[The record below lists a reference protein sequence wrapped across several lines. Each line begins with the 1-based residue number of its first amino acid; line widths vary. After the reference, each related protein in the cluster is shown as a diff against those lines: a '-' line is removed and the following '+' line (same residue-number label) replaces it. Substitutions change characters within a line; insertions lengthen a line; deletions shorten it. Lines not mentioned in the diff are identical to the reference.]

1 MRTED
6 KGAIVAWHW
15 RGAPDEEAAHAAVKR
30 IAEQASEAGL
40 EPHWGRKV
48 LEVRPPVRVDK
59 GGAVREL
66 LRDVDVDAAL
76 YAGDDTTDLDAFRAL
91 TELVEA
97 GRLKAAVRVGVRS
110 DEGPPAIAE
119 EADVVVDAAR
129 RRAGPARGVARRLG
143 RALHR
148 LPPRDRHDQRGRR
161 NGAGGDHRARRRHA
175 GLRPHGR
182 VHLGRWWIA
191 ATAIG
196 STLGRRG
203 ETNPPIARLLAA
215 ARFQTILPELHPGRT
230 LINRLWPLLLCT
242 VAAGALA
249 VIAPQVPGIAC
260 GFAII
265 WSLAWRRQDEAVTAI
280 EDRDGARFYVDRTSP
295 FKAIQLVRTPGFKAD
310 APSRIER
317 DQRAGLARLHP
328 CVRPQ
333 ERQLGQ

>member
-1 MRTED
+1 VRFTDFLRATVMTSA
-6 KGAIVAWHW
+6 GAATVLAVITVL
-15 RGAPDEEAAHAAVKR
+15 AAGTQDSDLTVVFISAA
-30 IAEQASEAGL
+30 
-40 EPHWGRKV
+40 
-48 LEVRPPVRVDK
+48 
-59 GGAVREL
+59 
-66 LRDVDVDAAL
+66 
-76 YAGDDTTDLDAFRAL
+76 
-91 TELVEA
+91 
-97 GRLKAAVRVGVRS
+97 
-110 DEGPPAIAE
+110 
-119 EADVVVDAAR
+119 
-129 RRAGPARGVARRLG
+129 
-143 RALHR
+143 
-148 LPPRDRHDQRGRR
+148 
-161 NGAGGDHRARRRHA
+161 
-175 GLRPHGR
+175 
-182 VHLGRWWIA
+182 WWIA

-215 ARFQTILPELHPGRT
+215 ARFQTILPELHPSRT

-317 DQRAGLARLHP
+317 EAAAS
-328 CVRPQ
+328 
-333 ERQLGQ
+333 